1 MPKFLIDEDMPRST
15 AGVLREDGY
24 GATDVRDIGLAGHK
38 DPEIFSRAQA
48 MDAVLIT
55 ADLEF
60 GNLLLFPLGSHT
72 GIIVTRTPNQ
82 MSIRQLHDLLIQAIE
97 SLAGQALHGALV
109 IVEPGRTRVRWP
121 QSE

>member
-1 MPKFLIDEDMPRST
+1 
-15 AGVLREDGY
+15 LREAGY
-24 GATDVRDIGLAGHK
+24 GATDVGDSGLAGHK

-48 MDAVLIT
+48 MDAVLVT
-55 ADLEF
+55 ADREF
-60 GNLLLFPLGSHT
+60 GNLLLFPLGSHS

-82 MSIRQLHDLLIQAIE
+82 MLIRQLHDLLIQAIQ
-97 SLAGQALHGALV
+97 SLAGKAMHGALM